1 MINNDSIKNLE
12 DLKALDILE
21 QVQTINTL
29 LEQGH
34 SIPSI
39 SDSIHTDR
47 TTIARHFKKQG
58 YKRIGNEFVAIE
70 DVLEPVQAKVTT
82 KKITPKQA
90 SKNKAL
96 EVYSDVHNIMIDI
109 DTDNYV
115 RTSIS
120 LAKSTNDKLDVFLK
134 DLKLLKKQDIITV
147 ALEQFISKYNK

>member
-1 MINNDSIKNLE
+1 MINNDSIKTWE
-12 DLKALDILE
+12 DFKALDLLE

-34 SIPSI
+34 SMPLI
-39 SDSIHTDR
+39 SDSIGANR
-47 TTIARHFKKQG
+47 STIGAYFKKQG
-58 YKRIGNEFVAIE
+58 YKRIGDTFVPIG
-70 DVLEPVQAKVTT
+70 DVLEPVQAKPVS
-82 KKITPKQA
+82 KKQA

-109 DTDNYV
+109 DTDTFV

-120 LAKSTNDKLDVFLK
+120 LAKSTNDKLDIFLK